1 MRTLRLTNEETS
13 LILWALGISE
23 MKFNEL
29 RKNYIEQVVNIRGI
43 ENKTEAIAEADM
55 LFTKEN
61 EFCDLLMSLKNG
73 EKDA

>member
-55 LFTKEN
+55 LYTKEN